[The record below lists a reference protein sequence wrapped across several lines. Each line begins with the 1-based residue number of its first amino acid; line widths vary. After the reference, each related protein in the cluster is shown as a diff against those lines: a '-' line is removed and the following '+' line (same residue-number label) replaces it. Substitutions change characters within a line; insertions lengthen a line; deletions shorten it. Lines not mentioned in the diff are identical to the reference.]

1 MCGAGP
7 QGKSFRS
14 WDKMLLLRPEADAG
28 GAALPV
34 MPRTTSPGAGTST
47 CEDPHVLRAE
57 EIGIFAPALTL
68 D

>member
-28 GAALPV
+28 GAAP
-34 MPRTTSPGAGTST
+34 AGN
-47 CEDPHVLRAE
+47 
-57 EIGIFAPALTL
+57 APDHLTGSRYQYL
-68 D
+68 